1 MNRYTVE
8 AVIDFDAENEIH
20 AVEQFL
26 NAIGV
31 DVDSGEWVGLVEK
44 VYQTG
49 FVLIHE
55 HQTHL
60 PREDRSVTTGPT
72 EPIILA
78 NGATVIAYT
87 ERHPGGSGFRR
98 HGIALCE
105 YQHGIGD
112 YVTWVVYQDD
122 GGKWWAESG
131 EYHAD
136 IIAATDNY
144 RERLGIQKSTSS
156 DLTS

>member
-1 MNRYTVE
+1 MMNRYTVE

-55 HQTHL
+55 HQTH
-60 PREDRSVTTGPT
+60 
-72 EPIILA
+72 
-78 NGATVIAYT
+78 
-87 ERHPGGSGFRR
+87 
-98 HGIALCE
+98 
-105 YQHGIGD
+105 
-112 YVTWVVYQDD
+112 QDE
-122 GGKWWAESG
+122 K
-131 EYHAD
+131 
-136 IIAATDNY
+136 
-144 RERLGIQKSTSS
+144 
-156 DLTS
+156 